1 MATNLAVQANPRRQQ
16 SLALVAILLLSLA
29 ITYASFAVDS
39 FEAEAYLFP
48 RLLALV
54 LVGLTL
60 VALLRSVLGKDGVE
74 LGLDWQLV
82 RNIAPGVAL
91 TLLCVFVGLEF
102 LGFYAACAVAFLL
115 LAAAYDPRD
124 YQSPANWLRWS
135 LVTLGFMVIVYLL
148 FTVLLKVQV
157 LRPWFL

>member
-1 MATNLAVQANPRRQQ
+1 MDPLLTSAANPRRQQ

-29 ITYASFAVDS
+29 ITYASFAVDG

-102 LGFYAACAVAFLL
+102 LGFYAACAIAFLL

-124 YQSPANWLRWS
+124 YQSSANWLRWS